1 MEVIVSVVG
10 YYPSPDKMFVP
21 KEIAILEVSQ
31 DSVPIILHLK
41 PPYRLTETE
50 RTIVKFFEKAHGIP
64 WNSGS
69 IPFKDMFLLIRNSIL
84 ADAKIIYVH
93 GTITYNWLMLF
104 LPLK

>member
-1 MEVIVSVVG
+1 MEVIVSIVG

-21 KEIAILEVSQ
+21 KEITTSK
-31 DSVPIILHLK
+31 LHLK

-50 RTIVKFFEKAHGIP
+50 RIIVKMFEEVHGIP
-64 WNSGS
+64 WNSGT
-69 IPFKDMFLLIRNSIL
+69 IPFKDMFLLIRNSVL

-93 GTITYNWLMLF
+93 GTVTYNWLMLF